1 MENKTLNNFKRNV
14 DLSISLNR
22 WILKPI
28 GAWPSMKPSKTTRL
42 ELIFKKFLIL
52 ICYILLS
59 FVLVFGSMF
68 IILELEDFYN
78 SLKIGSALSFFLMA
92 AMKYFFLIIRE
103 NDIRNCLGCIEMDW
117 KYVKYS
123 EDKKIMV
130 DNANFGRKLIKICG
144 FFMYGGVVFY
154 YIALPMAHGR
164 ALDEDRNITYRPL
177 VYPIPKIIAN
187 YQISPANE
195 IFYLIQ
201 LFSGLVAHNITVAA
215 CGIVAL
221 LAMHACGQLEILISW
236 LEYLVDGRENVS
248 NTFDERLADI
258 VEQHVRAFSFIKR
271 TEEVISEISLVEIV
285 GCTFNICCLGYHC
298 MMEWDIHQPLG
309 TVTYVILLISV
320 TFNIFIFCY
329 IGEVLAEQT
338 LKVGEKSYMIDWYR
352 IPDRKNLALVLIIM
366 TSNSTTRLTAGNL
379 IDLSISSFS
388 DVIKSAGAYLNML
401 RTFTI

>member
-1 MENKTLNNFKRNV
+1 KTLNNFKRDV
-14 DLSISLNR
+14 DQSISLNR
-22 WILKPI
+22 WISKPI
-28 GAWPSMKPSKTTRL
+28 GTWPSMKTSQTTRF
-42 ELIFKKFLIL
+42 EFLLKIL
-52 ICYILLS
+52 TILTCYILLS

-68 IILELEDFYN
+68 IILELEDFYS
-78 SLKIGSALSFFLMA
+78 SLKVGSAMSFFLMA

-103 NDIRNCLGCIEMDW
+103 NDIRNCIGCIEMDW
-117 KYVKYS
+117 KYVKYL

-130 DNANFGRKLIKICG
+130 ENANFGRKLIKICG

-154 YIALPMAHGR
+154 YIILPMAHGR
-164 ALDEDRNITYRPL
+164 ALDEDRNITYTPL
-177 VYPIPKIIAN
+177 VYPVPKIIADT
-187 YQISPANE
+187 QISPTNE
-195 IFYLIQ
+195 IFYMIQ

-215 CGIVAL
+215 CGLVAL
-221 LAMHACGQLEILISW
+221 LAMHACGQLEILVSW

-285 GCTFNICCLGYHC
+285 GCTLNICCLGYHC
-298 MMEWDIHQPLG
+298 MMAWDIKQPLD
-309 TVTYVILLISV
+309 TFTFLILLTSI

-329 IGEVLAEQT
+329 IGEVLADQT
-338 LKVGEKSYMIDWYR
+338 VKVCEKSYMIDWYR
-352 IPDRKNLALVLIIM
+352 IPDRKNLAIVLIIM
-366 TSNSTTRLTAGNL
+366 MSNSTTRLTAGNL
-379 IDLSISSFS
+379 IDLSIRSFS